1 MDVVS
6 SIIAQA
12 SGHTEPHLLRDFA
25 IIMAVAG
32 LAMVLCRWVKLP
44 TVLGYLACGA
54 LIGPS
59 ALGAVEN
66 VETIRLL
73 ADLGLVLLLF
83 GIGLELGWRRI
94 RDVGGAVIVIASI
107 EMAVMFALG
116 FEIAILMGWS
126 DINAVFLGS
135 AMCISSSAILMTM
148 LRESEQLLETRGRLI
163 VGILVVEDFAAVILL
178 TVLAGIATAEG
189 ADVRS
194 IGTLLL
200 KLGAFSVLA
209 LVLGA
214 FLAEKLA
221 NIFNRF
227 QSEETLLI
235 VGLTLCFGLALTA
248 EQLGLS
254 GAAGAFLIGAVLG
267 DSHHAGEMDRI
278 MRPVRTMFAAIF
290 FVSIGMLINVSL
302 MDDYIFPTLI
312 VTAVFVLGKI
322 IADTMATFLTGQS
335 GRVSLSVGFG
345 MPQMGE
351 FSLAMVKIGADFGAL
366 GTFMYPV
373 VTGVTAIT
381 ALLYPVI
388 FRSSD
393 AFARFTERR
402 SPRLLQRYGRDM
414 GLALATLRSA
424 FQFNSARAKQIQR
437 SSRAI
442 LLDLGI
448 IALFLVLG
456 TGSVRFTTEL
466 SEVVHL
472 SESILGLIIGGA
484 VLALCIPPGIA
495 MWRSLRTLAD
505 GLVEYRL
512 PRYLGIADSWTQGH
526 LRAVFRDTALL
537 PILVIPG
544 VWSIP
549 LVSRLVALGSFSA
562 PLPLLMVTAIVAAL
576 AVVAFRIH
584 RVLKELFSQTFLG
597 EDDPSSPD
605 DSARAEGGDGT
616 DRTTD

>member
-6 SIIAQA
+6 SIVAQA
-12 SGHTEPHLLRDFA
+12 TGHAEPHLIRDFA

-32 LAMVLCRWVKLP
+32 VALVLCRFVKLP

-66 VETIRLL
+66 AETIRLL

-94 RDVGGAVIVIASI
+94 REVGGTVIVIGMI

-116 FEIAILMGWS
+116 FEFALLLGWS

-135 AMCISSSAILMTM
+135 ALCISSSAILMTM
-148 LRESEQLLETRGRLI
+148 LRESGQLLQTRGRLI
-163 VGILVVEDFAAVILL
+163 VGILVVEDFVAVILL
-178 TVLAGIATAEG
+178 TVLAGVASAEG
-189 ADVRS
+189 TDV
-194 IGTLLL
+194 ITVGTLLVEL
-200 KLGAFSVLA
+200 VVFAVIA
-209 LVLGA
+209 LVFGA

-221 NIFNRF
+221 TIFDRF
-227 QSEETLLI
+227 RSEETLLI

-267 DSHHAGEMDRI
+267 DSRHAEDMERI
-278 MRPVRTMFAAIF
+278 MSPVRTMFAAIF
-290 FVSIGMLINVSL
+290 FVSIGMLIDVSL
-302 MDDYIFPTLI
+302 MDDYIVPTLVI
-312 VTAVFVLGKI
+312 TGVFVFGKI

-351 FSLAMVKIGADFGAL
+351 FSLAMIKTGADVGVL
-366 GTFMYPV
+366 GPFMYPV

-381 ALLYPVI
+381 ALIYPIV

-393 AFARFTERR
+393 AVARFVERR

-414 GLALATLRSA
+414 GIALATLRSA
-424 FQFNSARAKQIQR
+424 FQFHSERAKQVQR
-437 SSRAI
+437 SARAI

-448 IALFLVLG
+448 IALFLALG
-456 TGSVRFTTEL
+456 TGSVRLASEL
-466 SEVVHL
+466 SDVLRL
-472 SESILGLIIGGA
+472 SESMLGLIIGGT
-484 VLALCIPPGIA
+484 VLALCIPPGVA

-505 GLVEYRL
+505 SLVEYRF
-512 PRYLGIADSWTQGH
+512 PTMFGTADSRTRSNV
-526 LRAVFRDTALL
+526 RAVFRDTALL
-537 PILVIPG
+537 PILLIPG

-549 LVSRLVALGSFSA
+549 LVSHLVSLGSFSA
-562 PLPLLMVTAIVAAL
+562 PLPLVIVTGIVAAL
-576 AVVAFRIH
+576 AVAAFRIY
-584 RVLKELFSQTFLG
+584 RGLKTMFSQTLLG
-597 EDDPSSPD
+597 EDDPASQDSSG
-605 DSARAEGGDGT
+605 RAQGAEEVDH
-616 DRTTD
+616 TTE

>member
-12 SGHTEPHLLRDFA
+12 GGNADPHLLRDFA

-32 LAMVLCRWVKLP
+32 LAVVLCRWVRLP
-44 TVLGYLACGA
+44 TALGYLASGA
-54 LIGPS
+54 LVGPS

-66 VETIRLL
+66 SETIRLL

-94 RDVGGAVIVIASI
+94 RDVGGVVIVIASI

-135 AMCISSSAILMTM
+135 ALCISSSAILMTM

-194 IGTLLL
+194 VGTLLL
-200 KLGAFSVLA
+200 KLVSFSVLA

-290 FVSIGMLINVSL
+290 FVSIGMLIDVSV
-302 MDDYIFPTLI
+302 MDDYIVPTLV
-312 VTAVFVLGKI
+312 VTAVFVFGKI

-351 FSLAMVKIGADFGAL
+351 FSLAMVKTGADFGAI
-366 GTFMYPV
+366 GAFMYPV

-381 ALLYPVI
+381 ALMYPVI

-393 AFARFTERR
+393 AFARFAERR

-414 GLALATLRSA
+414 GIALATLRSA
-424 FQFNSARAKQIQR
+424 FQFNSSRAKQIQR

-466 SEVVHL
+466 SEIVHL
-472 SESILGLIIGGA
+472 SESMLGLIIGGT

-505 GLVEYRL
+505 ALVEYRL
-512 PRYLGIADSWTQGH
+512 PSYLGIADSWTQGN

-584 RVLKELFSQTFLG
+584 RVLRELFSQTFPG
-597 EDDPSSPD
+597 GDDPASPD
-605 DSARAEGGDGT
+605 DSAHAQGGDEV

>member
-12 SGHTEPHLLRDFA
+12 GGNAEPRLLRDFA

-32 LAMVLCRWVKLP
+32 LALVLCRWVKLP
-44 TVLGYLACGA
+44 TVLGYLASGA
-54 LIGPS
+54 LVGPS

-66 VETIRLL
+66 SETIRLL

-135 AMCISSSAILMTM
+135 ALCISSSAILMTM

-189 ADVRS
+189 TDVRS
-194 IGTLLL
+194 VGTLLL
-200 KLGAFSVLA
+200 KLVSFSVLA

-221 NIFNRF
+221 NILNRF
-227 QSEETLLI
+227 RSEETLLI

-267 DSHHAGEMDRI
+267 DSHHAEEMERT

-290 FVSIGMLINVSL
+290 FVSIGMLIDVSL
-302 MDDYIFPTLI
+302 MDDYIVPTLV

-322 IADTMATFLTGQS
+322 ISDTMATFLTGQS

-351 FSLAMVKIGADFGAL
+351 FSLAMVKTGADFGAL
-366 GTFMYPV
+366 GAFMYPV

-393 AFARFTERR
+393 AFARFAERR

-424 FQFNSARAKQIQR
+424 FQFNSSRAKQIQR

-456 TGSVRFTTEL
+456 TGSVRFTTQL
-466 SEVVHL
+466 SEIVHL
-472 SESILGLIIGGA
+472 SESMLGLIIGGT

-505 GLVEYRL
+505 ALVEYRL
-512 PRYLGIADSWTQGH
+512 PSYLGIADSWTQGN

-562 PLPLLMVTAIVAAL
+562 PLPILMVTAIVAAL

-584 RVLKELFSQTFLG
+584 RVLKELFSQTFPG
-597 EDDPSSPD
+597 GDDPSSPA
-605 DSARAEGGDGT
+605 DSARAQGGDEV

>member
-6 SIIAQA
+6 SIISQA
-12 SGHTEPHLLRDFA
+12 GGNAEPHLLRDFA

-44 TVLGYLACGA
+44 TVLGYLAAGA

-59 ALGAVEN
+59 ALEAVGDP
-66 VETIRLL
+66 ETIRLL

-94 RDVGGAVIVIASI
+94 REVGGTVIVIGLI

-116 FEIAILMGWS
+116 FEFALLLGWS
-126 DINAVFLGS
+126 GINAVFLGS
-135 AMCISSSAILMTM
+135 ALCISSSAILVTM
-148 LRESEQLLETRGRLI
+148 LRESGQLLQTRGRLI

-178 TVLAGIATAEG
+178 TVLAGVASAEG
-189 ADVRS
+189 TDVRTV
-194 IGTLLL
+194 GTLLVEL
-200 KLGAFSVLA
+200 VAFAVLA

-214 FLAEKLA
+214 FLAKKLA
-221 NIFNRF
+221 NIFDRF
-227 QSEETLLI
+227 RSEETLLI

-267 DSHHAGEMDRI
+267 DSQHAEEMERI
-278 MRPVRTMFAAIF
+278 MSPVRTMFAAIF
-290 FVSIGMLINVSL
+290 FVSIGMLIDLSL
-302 MDDYIFPTLI
+302 MDDYIVPTLVI
-312 VTAVFVLGKI
+312 TAVFVLGKM

-351 FSLAMVKIGADFGAL
+351 FSLAMIKTGADAGAIGA
-366 GTFMYPV
+366 FMYPV

-381 ALLYPVI
+381 ALLYPII

-393 AFARFTERR
+393 AVARFAERR

-414 GLALATLRSA
+414 GIALATLRSA
-424 FQFNSARAKQIQR
+424 FQFHSDRAKQIQR
-437 SSRAI
+437 SARTI
-442 LLDLGI
+442 LVDLGI
-448 IALFLVLG
+448 IGLFLALG

-466 SEVVHL
+466 SDVLGL
-472 SESILGLIIGGA
+472 SESMLGLIIGGA
-484 VLALCIPPGIA
+484 VLALCIPPGVA

-505 GLVEYRL
+505 NLVEYRFPSL
-512 PRYLGIADSWTQGH
+512 FGTANSRARSN

-537 PILVIPG
+537 PILLVPG
-544 VWSIP
+544 VWCIP
-549 LVSRLVALGSFSA
+549 LVSHLVSLGSFSA
-562 PLPLLMVTAIVAAL
+562 PLPLVIVTGIVAAL
-576 AVVAFRIH
+576 AVVAFRIY
-584 RVLKELFSQTFLG
+584 RGLKTMFSQTFLG
-597 EDDPSSPD
+597 EDDPSSTD
-605 DSARAEGGDGT
+605 DPARALGGDEV
-616 DRTTD
+616 DRSTE